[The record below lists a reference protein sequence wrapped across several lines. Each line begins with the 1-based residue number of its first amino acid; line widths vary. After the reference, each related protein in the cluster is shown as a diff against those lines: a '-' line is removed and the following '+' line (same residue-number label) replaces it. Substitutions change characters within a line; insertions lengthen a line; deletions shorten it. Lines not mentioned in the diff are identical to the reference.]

1 MGDGST
7 GADEAKARF
16 IEALD
21 IARRQQT
28 RSYELRAAMSLYRL
42 CGDEDSR
49 RRLAEAYEWFTEGFD
64 TLDLKD
70 ARAMLEGE
78 PR

>member
-1 MGDGST
+1 
-7 GADEAKARF
+7 
-16 IEALD
+16 
-21 IARRQQT
+21 
-28 RSYELRAAMSLYRL
+28 MSLYRR

-49 RRLAEAYEWFTEGFD
+49 HQLAEAYEWFTEGFD